1 MGFLFIGTFSH
12 RRRLGPRR
20 PGVLAASRFRAAA
33 AALLVGVAG
42 CSAPPDWEGGEI
54 GEPAVE
60 PADLIA
66 GDVEVVDDAGRTV
79 RLARPA
85 GRVVALLPAMTET
98 ILALGA
104 GDRLVAR
111 TDYDDDPRVRDL
123 PSVGGGLTPSL
134 EVLAALRPDLV
145 IAWEEAGTARVRPRL
160 EALGIAVFAA
170 RTQDTTDILANVQ
183 RLGVLL
189 GRDAAADSLA
199 LEIRDG
205 LDRVRASVA
214 GRPTPTA
221 LYVVGVEPP
230 LTAGP
235 NTFISQAIAVAG
247 GRTVFPDLRT
257 DWPQL
262 SFEEIVRRR
271 PEVLILPVGAQP
283 EAAVARLRATA
294 GWRELLADGRT
305 RIRTVPADTL
315 NRPGPSIVRA
325 AELLRD
331 ALHGPRDPPPSP

>member
-1 MGFLFIGTFSH
+1 MGFLFFRVFPRT
-12 RRRLGPRR
+12 RRFAPRR
-20 PGVLAASRFRAAA
+20 PGAFAASRLRIAA
-33 AALLVGVAG
+33 AALLVVVAG

-54 GEPAVE
+54 GEPAAE
-60 PADLIA
+60 PVDLVA
-66 GDVEVVDDAGRTV
+66 TGLEVVDDAGRTV

-85 GRVVALLPAMTET
+85 RRVVALLPAMTET
-98 ILALGA
+98 ILELGA

-111 TDYDDDPRVRDL
+111 TDYDDDPRVREL

-145 IAWEEAGTARVRPRL
+145 IAWEEAGTARVRPQL

-189 GRDAAADSLA
+189 ARDAAADSLTGA
-199 LEIRDG
+199 IRDG

-214 GRPTPTA
+214 GRPTPSV

-247 GRTVFPDLRT
+247 GRTIFPDLRS

-262 SFEEIVRRR
+262 SFEEVVRRR
-271 PEVLILPVGAQP
+271 PEVLILPVGARP

-305 RIRTVPADTL
+305 RVRTVPADTL

-331 ALHGPRDPPPSP
+331 ALHGPDEPPATP